1 MATGCKSV
9 LRAYR
14 RRRRGRG
21 VAAPEHAFG
30 YFAEAAIAKL
40 RQRAIEEDAAVS
52 GKGRNFRTLA
62 NRIEHDLLPRWGR
75 VAITAI
81 TEHALNDWVAD
92 DLRVEDVVATVAE
105 YARQPRDAA
114 RQIVW
119 KQPSQTT
126 LGNLDWAFL
135 HVWQKAVAAKLV
147 DRRQRPIID
156 KSWASMAR
164 PVPSSTPMA
173 SRPQPG

>member
-1 MATGCKSV
+1 LVVHIWHLAK
-9 LRAYR
+9 R
-14 RRRRGRG
+14 RRTENHRQFEPLNRRPLTDSNDSQSFRTDTQSLQDAGGGAGG

-92 DLRVEDVVATVAE
+92 DLRVEDVEATVAE

-135 HVWQKAVAAKLV
+135 HVWQKA
-147 DRRQRPIID
+147 
-156 KSWASMAR
+156 
-164 PVPSSTPMA
+164 
-173 SRPQPG
+173 